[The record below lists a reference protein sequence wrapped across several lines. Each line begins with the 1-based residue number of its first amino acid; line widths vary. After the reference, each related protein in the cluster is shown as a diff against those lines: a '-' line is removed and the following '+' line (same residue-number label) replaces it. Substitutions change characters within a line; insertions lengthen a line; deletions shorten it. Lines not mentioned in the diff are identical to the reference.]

1 MAIYKKGADPVAL
14 RASAE
19 RITGHARECESL
31 KGDASR
37 AVHALKGQWGGAD
50 LDHLMNRWPPVEAQ
64 LTQFG
69 TDLGKLAEAL
79 RRNAG
84 AQDATS
90 GQGGSGPAGGPG
102 GPGDPG
108 DNGGIP
114 GYDLLKSLW
123 TPVKGLGTA
132 VGLLGTSMKIR
143 NFLSNLSGW
152 DKDLGLFKNLSQAWK
167 TGHLAEFGDAL
178 NPKNWGTLSRFM
190 PSLAEG
196 GGSRAR
202 WAPSQGARSAR
213 RGVRRFHGRQRHL
226 RRPLRSGRLRLR
238 HDRPRRR
245 GPDDPAAGRRRVRHR
260 GRWHGGGPARPR
272 QLGARSPTSPLT
284 RLTRW
289 ATSPPTPVTPSATSL
304 TRCGPSDRG
313 RGPRE
318 AKPRGAR
325 HR

>member
-19 RITGHARECESL
+19 RITGHARECDTV
-31 KGDASR
+31 KGEASR

-79 RRNAG
+79 RRNAA
-84 AQDATS
+84 AQDTTS
-90 GQGGSGPAGGPG
+90 GQGASGPAGGAG
-102 GPGDPG
+102 GDGA
-108 DNGGIP
+108 NGGHSGIP

-178 NPKNWGTLSRFM
+178 NPRNWGTLSRFM

-196 GGSRAR
+196 GALTRTLGGVGKALGPLGVVFGGFTVANDISEHHYGRAGYD
-202 WAPSQGARSAR
+202 SVMTGLGAAALMTPPPVDVVC
-213 RGVRRFHGRQRHL
+213 GI
-226 RRPLRSGRLRLR
+226 
-238 HDRPRRR
+238 
-245 GPDDPAAGRRRVRHR
+245 AAGGMAV
-260 GRWHGGGPARPR
+260 G
-272 QLGARSPTSPLT
+272 QLVHDNWGAISDFTSD
-284 RLTRW
+284 
-289 ATSPPTPVTPSATSL
+289 ATHAVGNFTSDAVDAV
-304 TRCGPSDRG
+304 GDVASDAG
-313 RGPRE
+313 HAISDVADKVWPF
-318 AKPRGAR
+318 
-325 HR
+325 

>member
-19 RITGHARECESL
+19 RITGHARECDTV
-31 KGDASR
+31 KGEASR

-79 RRNAG
+79 RRNAA
-84 AQDATS
+84 AQDTTS
-90 GQGGSGPAGGPG
+90 GQGASGPAGGPG
-102 GPGDPG
+102 GDGGDG
-108 DNGGIP
+108 ANGGHGGIP

-178 NPKNWGTLSRFM
+178 NPRNWGTLSRFM

-196 GGSRAR
+196 GALTRTLGGVGKALGPLGVVFGGFTVANDISEHHYGRAGYD
-202 WAPSQGARSAR
+202 SVMTGLGAAALMTPPPVDVVC
-213 RGVRRFHGRQRHL
+213 GI
-226 RRPLRSGRLRLR
+226 
-238 HDRPRRR
+238 
-245 GPDDPAAGRRRVRHR
+245 AAGGMAV
-260 GRWHGGGPARPR
+260 G
-272 QLGARSPTSPLT
+272 QLVHDNWGAISDFTSD
-284 RLTRW
+284 
-289 ATSPPTPVTPSATSL
+289 ATHAVGDFTSDAVDAV
-304 TRCGPSDRG
+304 GDVASDAG
-313 RGPRE
+313 HAISDVADKVWPF
-318 AKPRGAR
+318 
-325 HR
+325 

>member
-19 RITGHARECESL
+19 RITGHARECDTV
-31 KGDASR
+31 KGEASR

-84 AQDATS
+84 AQDTTS
-90 GQGGSGPAGGPG
+90 GQGGSGPGGGPG
-102 GPGDPG
+102 GHGG
-108 DNGGIP
+108 AGGSSGIP

-167 TGHLAEFGDAL
+167 TGHLAEFGTPSTRRTGA
-178 NPKNWGTLSRFM
+178 PSRVSCRRW
-190 PSLAEG
+190 PRVG
-196 GGSRAR
+196 RSRAR
-202 WAPSQGARSAR
+202 WAASAR
-213 RGVRRFHGRQRHL
+213 HSAPSASCSAV
-226 RRPLRSGRLRLR
+226 S
-238 HDRPRRR
+238 
-245 GPDDPAAGRRRVRHR
+245 
-260 GRWHGGGPARPR
+260 
-272 QLGARSPTSPLT
+272 RSPT
-284 RLTRW
+284 
-289 ATSPPTPVTPSATSL
+289 TSPSTTTVGPATTPS
-304 TRCGPSDRG
+304 
-313 RGPRE
+313 
-318 AKPRGAR
+318 
-325 HR
+325 

>member
-19 RITGHARECESL
+19 RITGHARECDTV
-31 KGDASR
+31 KGEASR

-84 AQDATS
+84 AQDTTS
-90 GQGGSGPAGGPG
+90 GQGGSGPGGGPG
-102 GPGDPG
+102 G
-108 DNGGIP
+108 NGGAGGSNGGNGIP

-196 GGSRAR
+196 GALTRTLGSVGKALGPLGVVFGGFTVANDISEQHYGRAGYD
-202 WAPSQGARSAR
+202 SVMTGLGAAALMTPPPVDVVC
-213 RGVRRFHGRQRHL
+213 GI
-226 RRPLRSGRLRLR
+226 
-238 HDRPRRR
+238 
-245 GPDDPAAGRRRVRHR
+245 AAGGMAVGQLVHDN
-260 GRWHGGGPARPR
+260 WGPI
-272 QLGARSPTSPLT
+272 SDFTSD
-284 RLTRW
+284 
-289 ATSPPTPVTPSATSL
+289 ATHAVGDFTSDAVDAV
-304 TRCGPSDRG
+304 GDVASDAG
-313 RGPRE
+313 HAISDVADKVWPF
-318 AKPRGAR
+318 
-325 HR
+325 